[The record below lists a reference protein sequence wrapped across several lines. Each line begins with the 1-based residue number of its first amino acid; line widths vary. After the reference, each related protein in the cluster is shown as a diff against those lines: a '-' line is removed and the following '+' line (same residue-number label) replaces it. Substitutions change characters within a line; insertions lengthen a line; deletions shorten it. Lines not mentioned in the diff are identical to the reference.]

1 MLLCGVALLNI
12 ICMYLYSRVLPSEIF
27 FSNFGHQNCKIYGK
41 IFRQTKFQL
50 ILLTKDLEVEVLCN
64 DLLSWKFLIS
74 EFGRLIFNS
83 STDVGYRDHWDQV
96 MIFFNQ
102 NF

>member
-1 MLLCGVALLNI
+1 MVNGHMGVVI
-12 ICMYLYSRVLPSEIF
+12 VTSHGSSRVFRSK
-27 FSNFGHQNCKIYGK
+27 NCKIYGK

-64 DLLSWKFLIS
+64 DLLSGKFLIS